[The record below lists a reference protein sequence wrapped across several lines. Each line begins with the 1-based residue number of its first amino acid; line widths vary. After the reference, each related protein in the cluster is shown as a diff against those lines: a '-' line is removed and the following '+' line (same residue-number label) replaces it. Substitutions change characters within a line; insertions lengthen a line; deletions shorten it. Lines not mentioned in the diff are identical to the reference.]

1 MSKVTAPTSLMRVAK
16 YIPERM
22 YGFLQPDSGD
32 EVFFHLRVF
41 HPPTEWTVNPVCAAC
56 ALSCQWAEAPPPPI
70 LGEEV
75 EVEMDTSSL
84 QSRAKTVTRLKSPL
98 PVAGKVDTFDVTRGY
113 GFIRGEDDVVYHL
126 HRSEVV
132 EGRLPIPS
140 QSVMFFAGVR
150 QGKPRACHIRICGDV

>member
-1 MSKVTAPTSLMRVAK
+1 MGKVTASTSLMRVAK
-16 YIPERM
+16 YIPDKM
-22 YGFLQPDSGD
+22 YGFLQTDSDD

-41 HPPTEWTVNPVCAAC
+41 HQPREWPGNPVCEAC
-56 ALSCQWAEAPPPPI
+56 KLSCQWSEAPPPPI

-75 EVEMDTSSL
+75 EVEMDTSSSQL
-84 QSRAKTVTRLKSPL
+84 RAKTVTRLKAPA
-98 PVAGKVDTFDVTRGY
+98 PVAGKIDTFDGTRGY

-132 EGRLPIPS
+132 EGKLPIPG

-150 QGKPRACHIRICGDV
+150 QDKPRACHIRICGGL